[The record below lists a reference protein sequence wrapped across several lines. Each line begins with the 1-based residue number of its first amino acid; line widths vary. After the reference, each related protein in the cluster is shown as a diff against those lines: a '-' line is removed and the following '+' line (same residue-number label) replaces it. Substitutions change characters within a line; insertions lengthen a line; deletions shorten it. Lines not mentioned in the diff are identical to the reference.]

1 MCTSFDLPATP
12 CISSFLIPAIF
23 RWCVSD
29 AVKLE
34 GGRRVAPHV
43 QAIVD
48 AGIAVVGHIGLTP
61 QTASAQGGFGVRG
74 RGVAAAMK
82 LLDDAIAIQD
92 AGACALVLE
101 MVSSDVHF
109 RNLSIRPPARPRAHC
124 RCCVLACR
132 SPHRVCSLSLSL
144 TVENAGTGRFPI
156 NWPLK

>member
-12 CISSFLIPAIF
+12 CIPSFLIPAIF

-109 RNLSIRPPARPRAHC
+109 RNLSIRPPARVHIVVVVFLPAGRPTEFA
-124 RCCVLACR
+124 L
-132 SPHRVCSLSLSL
+132 SLSLSRL
-144 TVENAGTGRFPI
+144 KMPAPVGSPSTGR
-156 NWPLK
+156 